1 MVTQS
6 IDTDPKVEQ
15 ILISLLRKIPFAK
28 KFDQMQVF
36 SSTIIKLSKR
46 AIARANPN
54 LSQQE
59 KDILF
64 VKYNYSAQ
72 LAASLQK
79 HFDKTR
85 I

>member
-15 ILISLLRKIPFAK
+15 QLISLLRKIPFSK
-28 KFDQMQVF
+28 KFDRMQVF
-36 SSTIIKLSKR
+36 SSTVINLSKR

-54 LSQQE
+54 LSKQE

-72 LAASLQK
+72 LAANLKK
-79 HFDKTR
+79 HFDNTAT
-85 I
+85 